1 MEFNDFLWHDAIVK
15 SISIDRNNPGI
26 KDVIKLEIQW
36 LDGEVVDFVF
46 TDVYFAQLSL
56 NFGIVTT
63 ETILTAESCGENDPD
78 LVNLYNKWKGHL
90 SNVNLNTYIFKFNS
104 TASVIKIIA
113 GGFTTSA
120 ANPH

>member
-26 KDVIKLEIQW
+26 NDSIKLEIQW

-46 TDVYFAQLSL
+46 TDVYFAQLNL

-63 ETILTAESCGENDPD
+63 ETILNAEFGDENDPD
-78 LVNLYNKWKGHL
+78 LVDLYTRWKGHL
-90 SNVNLNTYIFKFNS
+90 SNIQLNTYIFKFNS

-113 GGFTTSA
+113 AGYTTSA
-120 ANPH
+120 ANLR

>member
-26 KDVIKLEIQW
+26 NDLIKLEIQG

-46 TDVYFAQLSL
+46 TDVYFAQLNL

-63 ETILTAESCGENDPD
+63 ETILTAESGDENDSD

-104 TASVIKIIA
+104 TGSVIKIIA